1 MEMFSLICAMRLGKC
16 LVFLDISIQS
26 AFTAIHIAT
35 YVLHLPFS
43 ITIFGAGA
51 KYYAMLEEKGIEP
64 GKF

>member
-1 MEMFSLICAMRLGKC
+1 MDLLSFLTEMFSLICAMRLGKC
-16 LVFLDISIQS
+16 LVFQDISI
-26 AFTAIHIAT
+26 AT
-35 YVLHLPFS
+35 YALHLPFS